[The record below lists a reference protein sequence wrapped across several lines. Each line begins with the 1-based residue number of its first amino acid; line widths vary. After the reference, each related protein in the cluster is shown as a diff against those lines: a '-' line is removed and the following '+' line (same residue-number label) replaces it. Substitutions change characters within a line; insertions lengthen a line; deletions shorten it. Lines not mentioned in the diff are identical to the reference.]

1 MTKNHY
7 RILVVVSLILLILS
21 VKIDVIFNLLP
32 DQYQIRLPNPLD
44 GEMIILL
51 GFMSLGVIASFYGCI
66 RFLSWA
72 PMLNLITTAC
82 FLVYILGN
90 NLLSVKSSCA
100 QVLEFLASAT
110 FGVVLMLPYINENVK
125 GMFWPKSD

>member
-51 GFMSLGVIASFYGCI
+51 GFTSLGVIASFYG
-66 RFLSWA
+66 
-72 PMLNLITTAC
+72 
-82 FLVYILGN
+82 YHGN
-90 NLLSVKSSCA
+90 GPFST
-100 QVLEFLASAT
+100 QFSADR
-110 FGVVLMLPYINENVK
+110 
-125 GMFWPKSD
+125 SDGCHAGRIQQTEYQ